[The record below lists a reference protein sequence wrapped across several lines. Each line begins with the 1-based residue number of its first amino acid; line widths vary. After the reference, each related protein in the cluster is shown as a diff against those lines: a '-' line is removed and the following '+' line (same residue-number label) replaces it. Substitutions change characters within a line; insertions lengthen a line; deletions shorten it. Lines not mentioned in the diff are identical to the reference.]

1 MITSQKL
8 GGIGQLT
15 KYEFQYIP
23 QLGMMTELGS
33 PEEPESVYA
42 SSKPRKS
49 NRSLF
54 WAVLVVGAAVGSA
67 AVVKYM
73 DLGVGLDAGV
83 LSWLR
88 SVPRYVLVTAMTQ
101 AQVLQSFA
109 S

>member
-42 SSKPRKS
+42 SSKPPKS
-49 NRSLF
+49 NRSF

-73 DLGVGLDAGV
+73 DLGVGLEAGV
-83 LSWLR
+83 VSWLR
-88 SVPRYVLVTAMTQ
+88 SVPRYVLATAMTQ